1 MDAKKRRQTYH
12 YYETDYIDGNTVR
25 KYNNAPDIQREREP
39 YEVPSHKPRQQKN
52 PKALQG
58 LSLGSLLILSAAIA
72 ATLYICVEY
81 LKLQSN
87 VNHME
92 NTIVSMEKTLSELT
106 DTNDASLDQIN
117 MTYDLDYVYHVAVEE
132 YGMVYPN
139 KNDVITYKKSNNN
152 FVRQYRDI
160 PE

>member
-1 MDAKKRRQTYH
+1 MDAKKRRQAYH
-12 YYETDYIDGNTVR
+12 YYGTGYVDGSTVR

-39 YEVPSHKPRQQKN
+39 YEIPSHKPRQHTN

-58 LSLGSLLILSAAIA
+58 LSLGSLLILSAAIV

-81 LKLQSN
+81 LKLQSD

-92 NTIVSMEKTLSELT
+92 KTIISMEKSLSELA
-106 DTNDASLDQIN
+106 DTNDASYDQIN
-117 MTYDLDYVYHVAVEE
+117 MAYDLDYVYRVAVEE

-139 KNDVITYKKSNNN
+139 KNDVITYKKSNDN